1 MKPVP
6 STGVVMV
13 AWDFSEIDAPVVL
26 VTNPEKEQ
34 TYIINMLSGDEAIDM
49 IRKLLYKYE
58 EMTQR

>member
-1 MKPVP
+1 MKPIP

-34 TYIINMLSGDEAIDM
+34 TYIINMLSNEEAVDT
-49 IRKLLYKYE
+49 IRRLLSKYE

>member
-13 AWDFSEIDAPVVL
+13 ACDISEIDTPVVL
-26 VTNPEKEQ
+26 VTHPEKAQ